1 MTVVAHHDSIALLH
15 GKTFP
20 SEAGGTWG
28 RGHAMLEELGKTL
41 TFVKTNEGPLQQH
54 TALDGR
60 VTFLLVE
67 NPGKAELHDQLLNNN
82 GCLRALHT
90 GTFAVAEGCRFFG
103 DPVYRH
109 LIREQ

>member
-20 SEAGGTWG
+20 SETGGTWG

-41 TFVKTNEGPLQQH
+41 TFVKTTEGPLQQH

-67 NPGKAELHDQLLNNN
+67 NPGKVVLYTQLVENY
-82 GCLRALHT
+82 GYLRALLT
-90 GTFAVAEGCRFFG
+90 GTPAVAEGYRFFG